1 MKKTIWFI
9 LLSLFVWS
17 GTAQVGWGAQDTDNP
32 FPPVLPNPPELPS
45 TEKQEKQEG
54 EKDGPIVIDLT
65 RPAAETPN
73 QAQEQLSE
81 LRPNQA
87 EDLTPPQPEPDQ
99 DQKILVREKF
109 AGWNEAGT
117 GTNGNAI
124 SEQLRANWVMLSN
137 NGLLQGRVLGGAT
150 VNAAKV
156 PVYLLSRGKVLTQTR
171 TDADGNFSF
180 NNVQQ
185 GTYSLIGFGQDAFFA
200 FGFNAI
206 DYAESIQF
214 RMPDKLL
221 VRAVQN
227 KTTINLDWI
236 RYFAPNLQF
245 RVYGRFVSQQGSKD
259 PANLYGVEGISIIP
273 PQSAAAT
280 SIQAHP
286 VSLTEDGTLV
296 GRVHQIDELNG
307 RPVDVRGV
315 RAILIQ
321 DDKVFG
327 AASTDNYGV
336 FSISGV
342 TPGFYSI
349 VAVGNDGMGC
359 IGIEV
364 VANASENAR
373 PVDFALVAP
382 ETAGWLNHIATE
394 VAYQRIVGRPRDNT
408 TQCQQCGTAMPPT
421 MNGVCG
427 QCGVCQECGVRT
439 FYGMCGGCGTGCSSG
454 HGGCFG
460 GGMGGGYGG
469 GYGGGGY
476 GSSSS
481 KGMRQFW
488 RDVNAGFDICFYG
501 ETFAYGSGQGGQG
514 GYGGYGQ
521 GGYGQ
526 GGYGQ
531 GGYGQGGYGGYGQGG
546 YGYGGAPYGGMP
558 YGGGYGMNP
567 NYPAGGYP
575 MQDPYYGMP
584 YNQSLPNVYAPVVPE
599 VPMTEGTTAPMVPT
613 PAEPHIGH

>member
-9 LLSLFVWS
+9 FLSLFVWG
-17 GTAQVGWGAQDTDNP
+17 GTAHDSWGAQEKDNP
-32 FPPVLPNPPELPS
+32 FPPVLPNPPEFPS
-45 TEKQEKQEG
+45 VDKKEKQEG

-65 RPAAETPN
+65 RPATETPKPG
-73 QAQEQLSE
+73 QGQLNE
-81 LRPNQA
+81 LQPSQA

-117 GTNGNAI
+117 GTNGDAI
-124 SEQLRANWVMLSN
+124 GDELRANWVMLGN
-137 NGLLQGRVLGGAT
+137 NGLLQGQVLGGAT

-156 PVYLLSRGKVLTQTR
+156 PVYLLSRGRVLTQTR
-171 TDADGNFSF
+171 TDAEGNFSF

-185 GTYSLIGFGQDAFFA
+185 GTYSLVGFGEDAFFA
-200 FGFNAI
+200 FGFDAI

-236 RYFAPNLQF
+236 RYFAPKLQF

-259 PANLYGVEGISIIP
+259 PANLYGLEGISVIP
-273 PQSAAAT
+273 PQSAPAT

-307 RPVDVRGV
+307 RPVDVRGI

-336 FSISGV
+336 FSIPGV
-342 TPGFYSI
+342 SPGFYSI

-359 IGIEV
+359 IGVEV
-364 VANASENAR
+364 VANASTENAR
-373 PVDFALVAP
+373 PIDFSLVAP

-394 VAYQRIVGRPRDNT
+394 VAYQRVVGRPRENT
-408 TQCQQCGTAMPPT
+408 TQCQQCGTAIPPM

-439 FYGMCGGCGTGCSSG
+439 FYGMCGGCGTGCMSG
-454 HGGCFG
+454 YGGCFG
-460 GGMGGGYGG
+460 GGMSGYGGYGG
-469 GYGGGGY
+469 SGTSNCLRQFWKDVNACIDSCFYGDSSAYGSNYGGGY
-476 GSSSS
+476 
-481 KGMRQFW
+481 
-488 RDVNAGFDICFYG
+488 A
-501 ETFAYGSGQGGQG
+501 
-514 GYGGYGQ
+514 GGYGQ
-521 GGYGQ
+521 GGYGA
-526 GGYGQ
+526 
-531 GGYGQGGYGGYGQGG
+531 
-546 YGYGGAPYGGMP
+546 YGYGGQPYGGMP
-558 YGGGYGMNP
+558 YGDGYGMNP
-567 NYPAGGYP
+567 NYPVGGYP
-575 MQDPYYGMP
+575 LQDAYYGAP
-584 YNQSLPNVYAPVVPE
+584 YGQSLPNVYTPVVPE
-599 VPMTEGTTAPMVPT
+599 VPMSEVPTTPMVPT
-613 PAEPHIGH
+613 PAAPRTGR

>member
-9 LLSLFVWS
+9 LLSLLVWS
-17 GTAQVGWGAQDTDNP
+17 GSAQVGWGAQDKDNP
-32 FPPVLPNPPELPS
+32 FPPVLPNPPELPA
-45 TEKQEKQEG
+45 TEKQENLEG
-54 EKDGPIVIDLT
+54 EKDGPIRIDLT
-65 RPAAETPN
+65 RPAAETPA
-73 QAQEQLSE
+73 QGQEQLTE
-81 LRPNQA
+81 VQPGQA
-87 EDLTPPQPEPDQ
+87 EDLTPPVPDLEQ
-99 DQKILVREKF
+99 DQKVLVREKF

-117 GTNGNAI
+117 GTNGNVI
-124 SEQLRANWVMLSN
+124 GEQLRANWVMLGN

-150 VNAAKV
+150 VNAAKI

-185 GTYSLIGFGQDAFFA
+185 GTYSLVGFGDDAFFA
-200 FGFNAI
+200 FGFDAI

-236 RYFAPNLQF
+236 RFFAPNLQF
-245 RVYGRFVSQQGSKD
+245 RVYGRFISQQGSKD
-259 PANLYGVEGISIIP
+259 PASLYGVDGISIIP
-273 PQSAAAT
+273 PQAAPAT
-280 SIQAHP
+280 SIQTHP

-336 FSISGV
+336 FSIPGV

-359 IGIEV
+359 IGVEV
-364 VANASENAR
+364 VANDSVENAR
-373 PVDFALVAP
+373 PIDFSLVSP
-382 ETAGWLNHIATE
+382 ETAGWLNHVATE
-394 VAYQRIVGRPRDNT
+394 VAYQRIVGRPKDNT
-408 TQCQQCGTAMPPT
+408 AQCQQCGNAIPPM

-439 FYGMCGGCGTGCSSG
+439 FYGMCGGCGTGCMHG
-454 HGGCFG
+454 NGGCFG
-460 GGMGGGYGG
+460 GGMGGGFGGGYGG
-469 GYGGGGY
+469 GYGGSGGTAN
-476 GSSSS
+476 S
-481 KGMRQFW
+481 MRQFW
-488 RDVNAGFDICFYG
+488 RDVNACFDICFYG
-501 ETFAYGSGQGGQG
+501 ETFAYSNGQG
-514 GYGGYGQ
+514 GYGGGYGQ
-521 GGYGQ
+521 GGYG
-526 GGYGQ
+526 
-531 GGYGQGGYGGYGQGG
+531 
-546 YGYGGAPYGGMP
+546 GYGGAPYGGMP

-567 NYPAGGYP
+567 GYGAGGYP
-575 MQDPYYGMP
+575 MQGPYYGTP
-584 YNQSLPNVYAPVVPE
+584 YNQGLPNVYAPVVPE
-599 VPMTEGTTAPMVPT
+599 VPLNEVPGTPLVPT
-613 PAEPHIGH
+613 PATPHIGH